1 MEREFIDIPIQE
13 IHQATKEE
21 AKFMW
26 LLNDYLLKYYAEY
39 WNRNLYCELG
49 GWSLLNVHEI
59 VIISKK
65 FWFIQRLVDND
76 KIENDLKEIKV
87 CLKKWN
93 ELIEFEWGIDELLIM
108 TLSISDNPISDL
120 ISYLR

>member
-13 IHQATKEE
+13 IPQATKEE

-65 FWFIQRLVDND
+65 FWFIQRLVDHDRIDLD
-76 KIENDLKEIKV
+76 KLLKGIKENKIYCWKWWKTRNMLLMLLAVSNSPIK
-87 CLKKWN
+87 
-93 ELIEFEWGIDELLIM
+93 
-108 TLSISDNPISDL
+108 DL
-120 ISYLR
+120 ISYLK

>member
-13 IHQATKEE
+13 ISQATKEE

-65 FWFIQRLVDND
+65 FWFIQRLVDHDRIDLD
-76 KIENDLKEIKV
+76 KLLKGIKENKIYCWKWWKTRNMLLMLLAVSNSPIK
-87 CLKKWN
+87 
-93 ELIEFEWGIDELLIM
+93 
-108 TLSISDNPISDL
+108 DL
-120 ISYLR
+120 ISYLK

>member
-13 IHQATKEE
+13 IPQATKEE

-49 GWSLLNVHEI
+49 GWSLLNVHET

-65 FWFIQRLVDND
+65 FWFIKRLVENNKIDFVKLDDNSYWYE
-76 KIENDLKEIKV
+76 INTGREYLDLV
-87 CLKKWN
+87 AL
-93 ELIEFEWGIDELLIM
+93 
-108 TLSISDNPISDL
+108 LSIQNNPVEFLVSIL
-120 ISYLR
+120 K

>member
-13 IHQATKEE
+13 IPQATKKE
-21 AKFMW
+21 AKFVW

-49 GWSLLNVHEI
+49 GWSLLNVHET

-65 FWFIQRLVDND
+65 FWFIQWLVDND
-76 KIENDLKEIKV
+76 KIDRDKVREKADYHYFLMLDDDEI
-87 CLKKWN
+87 
-93 ELIEFEWGIDELLIM
+93 LIM
-108 TLSISDNPISDL
+108 QLALSDSPISDL
-120 ISYLR
+120 ISYLK

>member
-13 IHQATKEE
+13 IPQATKEE

-49 GWSLLNVHEI
+49 GWSLLNVHET

-65 FWFIQRLVDND
+65 FWFIQRLVDNK
-76 KIENDLKEIKV
+76 KICFTKLEDNWVWYDINTGNDYLDM
-87 CLKKWN
+87 LA
-93 ELIEFEWGIDELLIM
+93 L
-108 TLSISDNPISDL
+108 LSIQDNPIDFL
-120 ISYLR
+120 ISVLK